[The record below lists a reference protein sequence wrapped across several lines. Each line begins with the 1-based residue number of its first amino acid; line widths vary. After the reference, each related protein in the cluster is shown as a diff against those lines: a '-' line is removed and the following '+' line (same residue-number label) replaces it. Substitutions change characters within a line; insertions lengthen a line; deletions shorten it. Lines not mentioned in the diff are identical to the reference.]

1 MLTMDKGKKKPS
13 RFDSEKARKNLDS
26 ILDKMYSNTDL
37 ALLEEYRKL
46 YKSKVSLF
54 RRSWA
59 AAWLFMYYDQ
69 KETPS
74 FSRSVEKPR
83 PADSVKSRAR
93 DEKQPSSSSPSSV
106 SSAAESE
113 TFLSE
118 EESKRLFIS
127 IGKNRRLYPREIIA
141 FISSKTSAGREDIGA
156 IRILDNY
163 SFIQVRDTKAD
174 EIIETLNGIKFR
186 GRTLAVNFA
195 KPKSGESEGDGQY
208 AVNGAQP

>member
-1 MLTMDKGKKKPS
+1 MLTMEKGKKKPS
-13 RFDSEKARKNLDS
+13 RFDGEKARKNLDS
-26 ILDKMYSNTDL
+26 ILEKMYSNTDL

-46 YKSKVSLF
+46 YKSKISLF

-74 FSRSVEKPR
+74 FSRNVDKQR
-83 PADSVKSRAR
+83 PADSVKSRVP
-93 DEKQPSSSSPSSV
+93 DEKQPSSSAA
-106 SSAAESE
+106 SSASYAADSE

-127 IGKNRRLYPREIIA
+127 IGKNRRLYPREIIS
-141 FISSKTSAGREDIGA
+141 FIISKTSAVKEDIGA

-174 EIIETLNGIKFR
+174 EIIKALNGIKFR

-195 KPKSGESEGDGQY
+195 KPKSGESEGEG
-208 AVNGAQP
+208 